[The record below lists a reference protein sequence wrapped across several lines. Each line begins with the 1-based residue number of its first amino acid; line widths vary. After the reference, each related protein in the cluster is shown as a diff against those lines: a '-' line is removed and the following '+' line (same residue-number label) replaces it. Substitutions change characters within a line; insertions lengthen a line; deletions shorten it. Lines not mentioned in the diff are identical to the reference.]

1 MRELPKD
8 ANVNCE
14 WFLNELEGLP
24 SNGAKSVTAEVLLS
38 ELTETAR
45 EHAQRCAECGAAL
58 RDFAETRRA
67 LEGMAESMPQAGP
80 WFTGRVMHAIA
91 EKEEEIEERQSGFWN
106 GVRRLAPRLVAFAAL
121 LLMLGGTWA
130 FQERRASQT
139 RGPEVG
145 PTEGIFETMPSG
157 PVNDEVIASVH
168 AEKLP

>member
-24 SNGAKSVTAEVLLS
+24 SKGAKSETEEALLS
-38 ELTETAR
+38 DLPEPAR
-45 EHAQRCAECGAAL
+45 EHALRCAECGAAL

-67 LEGMAESMPQAGP
+67 LEGMAENMPQAGP

-91 EKEEEIEERQSGFWN
+91 AEEEEIEERQSGFWN
-106 GVRRLAPRLVAFAAL
+106 GVRRLAPRLVAFATL

-130 FQERRASQT
+130 FQERRTAQT

-145 PTEGIFETMPSG
+145 PTEGIFETVPSG
-157 PVNDEVIASVH
+157 PVNDDVIASLH
-168 AEKLP
+168 EEKLP